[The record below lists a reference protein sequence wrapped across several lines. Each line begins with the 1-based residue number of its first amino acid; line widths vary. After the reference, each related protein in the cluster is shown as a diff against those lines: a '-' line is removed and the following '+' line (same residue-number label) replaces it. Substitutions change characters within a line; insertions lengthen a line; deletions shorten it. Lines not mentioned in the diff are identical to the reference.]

1 MVVNARFP
9 FFALRSSGGIKY
21 VILIEDSNTGC
32 SISITAMI
40 EYLFAFFFVGGGGDR
55 KSHFY
60 FFSWCYSRK

>member
-40 EYLFAFFFVGGGGDR
+40 EYLFAFFLGGGRDR